1 MRVRVTDF
9 LIYRW
14 RYIVSYGFLIV
25 CVGVVLFIASF
36 YVPGELRE
44 AELTS
49 SVQSGSLSIK
59 SLSPSMVID
68 LPYHVLQRVIFNIF
82 GVSTFTIKL
91 PSLILGVGTVLGLFL
106 LLSTWFRRNVAVFGT
121 IIAVTSTQFLF
132 LVQDGTPGIMH
143 TFVAVWLLFAATYVT
158 RQKLFGTLWKVITL
172 VLIGTALYLPLGS
185 YLVLA
190 ILTTS
195 LFHPHIRHI
204 IKRFSRLRFIL
215 AIVLGCIAITPLIYA
230 SILDP
235 GVARTLLGIPDHSI
249 DFWRNTTQVGTDIS
263 GFASQS
269 TGALVRPLYS
279 LSIVLLAGIG
289 LYKLITYKYTARSY
303 ITMVWGAL
311 LIPLIILNPERVTET
326 FPLAALLMS
335 LGIATL
341 ISDWYKLFP
350 RNPYARVAG
359 LIPLTIVI
367 IGIMSLSVLRYIG
380 NYQYNSSILS
390 FYSKDLT
397 LLQRQLT
404 NLKSTSSNTIL
415 YAGPSEAAFYTLVAH
430 YDKRFSVDR
439 SFTASNQIVI
449 VAHDA
454 RTHIPPRTELKEI
467 VTNSRAT
474 DGNRFYIYQTP
485 SK

>member
-91 PSLILGVGTVLGLFL
+91 PSLILGIGTVLGLFL

-249 DFWRNTTQVGTDIS
+249 DFWRNTTQVGTDIA

-269 TGALVRPLYS
+269 TSALVRPLYS

-311 LIPLIILNPERVTET
+311 LIPLIILNPGTYTSGV
-326 FPLAALLMS
+326 
-335 LGIATL
+335 
-341 ISDWYKLFP
+341 
-350 RNPYARVAG
+350 PYARPRWHAKPSPCGQRPAAG
-359 LIPLTIVI
+359 MPDPRSRAGMPDPYHYAHLLRAAKRADPGDDV
-367 IGIMSLSVLRYIG
+367 MSLLMRACADDEGEVSLEE
-380 NYQYNSSILS
+380 
-390 FYSKDLT
+390 FE
-397 LLQRQLT
+397 
-404 NLKSTSSNTIL
+404 NLFWL
-415 YAGPSEAAFYTLVAH
+415 FAVACNEMV
-430 YDKRFSVDR
+430 R
-439 SFTASNQIVI
+439 NG
-449 VAHDA
+449 
-454 RTHIPPRTELKEI
+454 IPGGWWRC
-467 VTNSRAT
+467 
-474 DGNRFYIYQTP
+474 
-485 SK
+485 